1 MTVRILK
8 ILVSISL
15 ISVLLLG
22 VDWSDLS
29 GRLHGVDPALA
40 SLAFI
45 LLSLQYPISAWKWRK
60 SLKMHGIEQPF
71 WRLLRV
77 LCIAFFFNNFLP
89 TAIGGDAYR
98 AFRTFEHSV
107 RPAHAISAVVVERL
121 LGIVALLFLGYLAA
135 IYLIIEGDLVHREWV
150 ALMVVAATSGM
161 ILMLAAWRL
170 DLPIARRVWRKL
182 MRSRRLE
189 PFFDSMRTIR
199 NNREHLPGLIGLS
212 LLFQGVA
219 IITIS
224 IMFAAIGIHGTLPE
238 SGFTAA
244 AAGAA
249 GVLPISINGVGVVE
263 GSFVVAALET
273 GLPYSGSVLVA
284 VCLRLF
290 MVLSSVLFG
299 ILYAVEP
306 KETGTLREDGAA

>member
-1 MTVRILK
+1 MIVRILK
-8 ILVSISL
+8 ILVSITL
-15 ISVLLLG
+15 ISILLLG
-22 VDWSDLS
+22 VDWGDLT
-29 GRLHGVDPALA
+29 GRLHGIDPVLA
-40 SLAFI
+40 SLAFV
-45 LLSLQYPISAWKWRK
+45 LLSIQYPISAWKWQK
-60 SLKMHGIEQPF
+60 SLKMHGVEQPF

-98 AFRTFEHSV
+98 AFRTFEHSA

-121 LGIVALLFLGYLAA
+121 LGIVALLVLGYLAA
-135 IYLIIEGDLVHREWV
+135 IDLIIRGNLVHREWV
-150 ALMVVAATSGM
+150 ALMVVAATIGGV
-161 ILMLAAWRL
+161 LMLAAWRL

-182 MRSRRLE
+182 LRVRRLE

-199 NNREHLPGLIGLS
+199 RNRAHFPGLIGLS
-212 LLFQGVA
+212 LLFQIVA

-224 IMFAAIGIHGTLPE
+224 IMFASIGIHGTLPE

-273 GLPYSGSVLVA
+273 GLPYSESVLVA

-299 ILYAVEP
+299 ILYALEP
-306 KETGTLREDGAA
+306 KESASLRNDGAA